1 MKNDEEF
8 SNYEKEGI
16 LSVLLIEFCTNIG
29 RLVPED
35 FSSVSIPRLVPN
47 YFFMDDIP
55 ILYAKG
61 FSIKEIS
68 EITEYGVVY
77 VSLALGYEKLFTL
90 FVNGRDVGIDQ
101 IL

>member
-1 MKNDEEF
+1 MINDKKFSKN
-8 SNYEKEGI
+8 EKEDI
-16 LSVLLIEFCTNIG
+16 ESVLLIEFCTNIG
-29 RLVPED
+29 RLIPED
-35 FSSVSIPRLVPN
+35 FSSVSIPHLIPN

-90 FVNGRDVGIDQ
+90 FVHGRDVGIYQ